1 MFSNKRISKKAIQE
15 GLKNTLENYN
25 LIGVK
30 VYFVDQI
37 PLQVHDPKYAF
48 SRSSVLGK
56 INTLKLNEYSVEY
69 SKHKKIQ
76 NFFTTEKN
84 ELKKDYQFENINFDK
99 FFCKTGK
106 CKIGD
111 QLGSYYSDRNHLSIY
126 GASKLINL
134 IKDYL

>member
-1 MFSNKRISKKAIQE
+1 M
-15 GLKNTLENYN
+15 
-25 LIGVK
+25 
-30 VYFVDQI
+30 
-37 PLQVHDPKYAF
+37 
-48 SRSSVLGK
+48 
-56 INTLKLNEYSVEY
+56 NEYSVEY
-69 SKHKKIQ
+69 SQHKKIQ